1 MNMQVAQPKSSS
13 NQTELNRAD
22 QTEFILTMAFLFD
35 LDQPSQ
41 EDAKATKTAS
51 STNQDAPVA
60 DSASALS
67 NASFDP
73 STTQVNFSSV
83 NMLLLRPILL

>member
-1 MNMQVAQPKSSS
+1 MNMRVAQPKSSS

-22 QTEFILTMAFLFD
+22 QTEFILMMAFLFN
-35 LDQPSQ
+35 LDQPNQ
-41 EDAKATKTAS
+41 EDAKSTKAAS
-51 STNQDAPVA
+51 STNQAAPVA

-67 NASFDP
+67 NALFNS
-73 STTQVNFSSV
+73 STTQANSSSV

>member
-35 LDQPSQ
+35 LDQPNQ
-41 EDAKATKTAS
+41 DAKSTKAAP
-51 STNQDAPVA
+51 STNQDALVA

-67 NASFDP
+67 NTSFNP
-73 STTQVNFSSV
+73 STTQANFSSV